1 MAKFENSITHCLTE
15 CDHCT
20 GAYSDDRN
28 LILLNCQ
35 CKCHKNKSNMACE
48 DIYEMI
54 RVYPEILTENSGLP
68 CQAKDGA

>member
-1 MAKFENSITHCLTE
+1 
-15 CDHCT
+15 
-20 GAYSDDRN
+20 
-28 LILLNCQ
+28 
-35 CKCHKNKSNMACE
+35 MACE